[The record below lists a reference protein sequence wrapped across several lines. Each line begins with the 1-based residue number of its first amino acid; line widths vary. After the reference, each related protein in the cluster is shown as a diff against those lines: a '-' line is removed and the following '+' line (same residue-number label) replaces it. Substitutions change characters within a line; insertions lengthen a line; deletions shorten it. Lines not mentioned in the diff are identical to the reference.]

1 MKATYRDVCSHK
13 TGHAK
18 AVQIE
23 FDANEVSY
31 EDVVNVFWSIH
42 NPTTKIDR
50 VGIRLSISFLNCISY
65 FWCYLWIKVTMRHH
79 ELLVPIFVAQ

>member
-1 MKATYRDVCSHK
+1 MKATHRDVCSHK

-31 EDVVNVFWSIH
+31 GDVVNVFWSIH
-42 NPTTKIDR
+42 KPTTKIDR
-50 VGIRLSISFLNCISY
+50 VGI
-65 FWCYLWIKVTMRHH
+65 
-79 ELLVPIFVAQ
+79 